1 MRISKSSTS
10 FCSILSSTW
19 FMKMLMCAV
28 RCSIRASSVLFML
41 SPVDVRFSPVAGVV
55 TFSVLASAGSAS
67 IVLTRSDV
75 ACSGL
80 MLGSQPRRITMFF
93 SREFRFSPVE
103 GVETFSVL
111 SDAFG
116 VE

>member
-1 MRISKSSTS
+1 MRIPISSTS
-10 FCSILSSTW
+10 FCSILFSTW

-28 RCSIRASSVLFML
+28 RLIRASSVL

-55 TFSVLASAGSAS
+55 TFSVFASAGSAS

-80 MLGSQPRRITMFF
+80 MLGSQPRRITMLF
-93 SREFRFSPVE
+93 SRV
-103 GVETFSVL
+103 
-111 SDAFG
+111 
-116 VE
+116 

>member
-1 MRISKSSTS
+1 MRIPISSTS

-28 RCSIRASSVLFML
+28 RLIRASSALFML

-55 TFSVLASAGSAS
+55 TFSVFASAGSAS

-80 MLGSQPRRITMFF
+80 MLGSQPRRITMLF

-116 VE
+116 VD

>member
-1 MRISKSSTS
+1 MRVSKASTS

-28 RCSIRASSVLFML
+28 RLIRASSALFML

-80 MLGSQPRRITMFF
+80 MLGSQPRRITMLF